1 LTARFRLPQQRDVTL
16 PSTRRPI
23 MRAKLSATALALVVS
38 FVGADGVRADDG
50 AAPTAGKPA
59 PRADAKAAAGGG
71 IQWFATWEQ
80 GAAEAKRTGRPILL
94 VAAAPHCHDISGLW

>member
-1 LTARFRLPQQRDVTL
+1 M
-16 PSTRRPI
+16 RRKIPF
-23 MRAKLSATALALVVS
+23 AAFALVVS
-38 FVGADGVRADDG
+38 LVAAVRADDG
-50 AAPTAGKPA
+50 AATAAPKPA

>member
-1 LTARFRLPQQRDVTL
+1 
-16 PSTRRPI
+16 
-23 MRAKLSATALALVVS
+23 MRAKLSAAAFAFVVS
-38 FVGADGVRADDG
+38 FVGAAVVLADDKD
-50 AAPTAGKPA
+50 AGKPA
-59 PRADAKAAAGGG
+59 PRAEAKAAAGGG